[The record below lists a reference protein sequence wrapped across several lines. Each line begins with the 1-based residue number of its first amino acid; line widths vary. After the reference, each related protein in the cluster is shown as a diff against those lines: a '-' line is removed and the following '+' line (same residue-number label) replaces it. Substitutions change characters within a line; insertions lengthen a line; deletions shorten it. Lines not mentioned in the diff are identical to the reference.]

1 MEYNKIIPHD
11 TSDKMYTH
19 LIPLIRGRRG
29 NVIMNLRHPIIFLM
43 AMFCNIDKK
52 ALPPAEEKVS
62 DSAAQND
69 GHEEPH
75 VVGHDDQHE
84 QIGND
89 HLEKM

>member
-19 LIPLIRGRRG
+19 LIPLIRERRG
-29 NVIMNLRHPIIFLM
+29 NVINLSHPFSLM
-43 AMFCNIDKK
+43 TMFCNINKK
-52 ALPPAEEKVS
+52 PFSPAEQEVA
-62 DSAAQND
+62 DGAAQND

-84 QIGND
+84 EIGND

>member
-1 MEYNKIIPHD
+1 MEYNQIIPHD

-29 NVIMNLRHPIIFLM
+29 NVIIINCIIFLM
-43 AMFCNIDKK
+43 TMFCNIDKK
-52 ALPPAEEKVS
+52 SFAPAEEKVA
-62 DSAAQND
+62 DGAAQND

>member
-1 MEYNKIIPHD
+1 
-11 TSDKMYTH
+11 MYTH

-29 NVIMNLRHPIIFLM
+29 NVINLSHPSVLLLLM
-43 AMFCNIDKK
+43 AMFCNINKK
-52 ALPPAEEKVS
+52 PFSPAEEKVA

-75 VVGHDDQHE
+75 VVSHDDQHE
-84 QIGND
+84 EIGND